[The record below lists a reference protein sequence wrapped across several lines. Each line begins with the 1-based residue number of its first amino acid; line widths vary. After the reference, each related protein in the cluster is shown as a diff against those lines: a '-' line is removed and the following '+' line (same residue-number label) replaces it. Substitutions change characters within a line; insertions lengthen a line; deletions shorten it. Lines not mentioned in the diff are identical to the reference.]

1 MNLGIQIEKNE
12 EYDKLLDSLVDLK
25 EIQNNVAGLLVQQNE
40 QIDSIQE
47 NMFRSDLN
55 IQQGLDNLI
64 EAKKLQF
71 SYKPIIIGG
80 VIGGVIGGPVG
91 FLTGLKMVGLTT
103 GTGSLLGGISG
114 YLIQ

>member
-91 FLTGLKMVGLTT
+91 FLTGLKMVGITT
-103 GTGSLLGGISG
+103 GTGSLLGCISG